1 MNREPVMNRTFAT
14 ATGVAIAVALVL
26 GGCSGGSGGSDSGG
40 NGSRSDSAANQSD
53 TAGSRDG
60 AISGQPAPAT
70 RFEGDAYDSAAKPA
84 AANPAAV
91 SPAALSARRQVRNGD
106 LRLRVK
112 DVPAAAAKVR
122 SLANNAKGF
131 IADEKTSSDPTPVPV
146 PQGQEDATISP
157 PRPDRG
163 QSVLTLRVPEVALDR
178 VMDQVAE
185 LGKLTSRGQSSS
197 DVTGQYVDTASR
209 LRTQRESVDRVR
221 ALLSKATKL
230 GEVVQIESELSRRQ
244 ADLES
249 LQAQLAAL
257 DDQTTLATLTVNLA
271 PLQDTSAT
279 TPPQSAFVAG
289 LADGWDALVKSVSV
303 ALTIVGAVL
312 PFAVLTAAIALP
324 LLALR
329 RRRTVPSTPL

>member
-1 MNREPVMNRTFAT
+1 MNRTGAKAAALAVT
-14 ATGVAIAVALVL
+14 VALVL
-26 GGCSGGSGGSDSGG
+26 GGCSGGSSG
-40 NGSRSDSAANQSD
+40 DSA
-53 TAGSRDG
+53 TSRGGAAAREG
-60 AISGQPAPAT
+60 AISDQPAPAS
-70 RFEGDAYDSAAKPA
+70 RLGGDQSEAVAKPA
-84 AANPAAV
+84 DADPAAV

-106 LRLRVK
+106 LRLQVK

-122 SLANNAKGF
+122 SLANSARGF
-131 IADEKTSSDPTPVPV
+131 IADEKTSSDPTPGPV
-146 PQGQEDATISP
+146 PQGQEDLA
-157 PRPDRG
+157 RPDRG

-185 LGKLTSRGQSSS
+185 LGTLTSRGQSST
-197 DVTGQYVDTASR
+197 DVTGQYIDTASR

-221 ALLSKATKL
+221 ALLSKATKI

-271 PLQDTSAT
+271 PDADTSAA
-279 TPPQSAFVAG
+279 TPPQSAFVTG

-312 PFAVLTAAIALP
+312 PFALLAAAIALP

>member
-1 MNREPVMNRTFAT
+1 MNRTSAR
-14 ATGVAIAVALVL
+14 AAALAITVALVL
-26 GGCSGGSGGSDSGG
+26 GGCSGGS
-40 NGSRSDSAANQSD
+40 DSAASQSNSAAGQSD
-53 TAGSRDG
+53 GAASQSDAAARDG
-60 AISGQPAPAT
+60 AISGQPAPAAS
-70 RFEGDAYDSAAKPA
+70 FGGNESEAAAGPA
-84 AANPAAV
+84 AAN
-91 SPAALSARRQVRNGD
+91 PAALSARRQVRNGD
-106 LRLRVK
+106 LRLQVK

-122 SLANNAKGF
+122 ALANSAKGF

-146 PQGQEDATISP
+146 PQGREDAKISP
-157 PRPDRG
+157 PKPDRG

-185 LGKLTSRGQSSS
+185 LGTLTSRGQSST
-197 DVTGQYVDTASR
+197 DVTGQYIDTASR

-271 PLQDTSAT
+271 PDEDTSAA

-312 PFAVLTAAIALP
+312 PFALLAAAIALP

>member
-1 MNREPVMNRTFAT
+1 MNRTSAR
-14 ATGVAIAVALVL
+14 AAALAITVALVL
-26 GGCSGGSGGSDSGG
+26 GGCSGGS
-40 NGSRSDSAANQSD
+40 DSAASQSNSAAGQSD
-53 TAGSRDG
+53 GAASQSDAAARDG
-60 AISGQPAPAT
+60 AISGQPAPAAS
-70 RFEGDAYDSAAKPA
+70 FGGNESEAAAGPA
-84 AANPAAV
+84 AAN
-91 SPAALSARRQVRNGD
+91 PAALSARRQVRNGD
-106 LRLRVK
+106 LRLQVK

-122 SLANNAKGF
+122 ALANSAKGF

-146 PQGQEDATISP
+146 PQGREDAKISP
-157 PRPDRG
+157 PKPDRG

-185 LGKLTSRGQSSS
+185 LGTLTSRGQSST
-197 DVTGQYVDTASR
+197 DVTGQYIDTASR

-271 PLQDTSAT
+271 PLKNTPAP

-312 PFAVLTAAIALP
+312 PFALLAAAIALP

-329 RRRTVPSTPL
+329 RRRTAPSTPL

>member
-1 MNREPVMNRTFAT
+1 MNRTSAR
-14 ATGVAIAVALVL
+14 AAALAITVALVL
-26 GGCSGGSGGSDSGG
+26 GGCSGGSSGGSDSAAGQ
-40 NGSRSDSAANQSD
+40 SDSTASQGDAAAREGRISD
-53 TAGSRDG
+53 
-60 AISGQPAPAT
+60 QPAPAAS
-70 RFEGDAYDSAAKPA
+70 FGGDQSEAAADPA
-84 AANPAAV
+84 AADPAAV
-91 SPAALSARRQVRNGD
+91 SPAALAARRQVRNGD
-106 LRLRVK
+106 LRLQVK

-122 SLANNAKGF
+122 ALANSAKGF

-146 PQGQEDATISP
+146 PQGREDAKISP
-157 PRPDRG
+157 PKPDRG

-185 LGKLTSRGQSSS
+185 LGTLTSRGQSST
-197 DVTGQYVDTASR
+197 DVTGQYIDTASR

-271 PLQDTSAT
+271 PDEDTSTA

-312 PFAVLTAAIALP
+312 PFALLAAAIALP

-329 RRRTVPSTPL
+329 RRRTAPSTPL

>member
-1 MNREPVMNRTFAT
+1 MSRTSAK
-14 ATGVAIAVALVL
+14 AAALAITVALVL
-26 GGCSGGSGGSDSGG
+26 GGCSGGSDSTASQGGGG
-40 NGSRSDSAANQSD
+40 AA
-53 TAGSRDG
+53 REG
-60 AISGQPAPAT
+60 AFSVQPAPANKLA
-70 RFEGDAYDSAAKPA
+70 GDQPEAAAKPA
-84 AANPAAV
+84 DADPAAV
-91 SPAALSARRQVRNGD
+91 IPAALSVRRQVRNGD
-106 LRLRVK
+106 LRLQVK

-122 SLANNAKGF
+122 SLANSARGF

-146 PQGQEDATISP
+146 PQGQEDVAKP
-157 PRPDRG
+157 ERG

-185 LGKLTSRGQSSS
+185 LGTLTSRGQSST
-197 DVTGQYVDTASR
+197 DVTGQYIDTASR

-244 ADLES
+244 GDLES

-257 DDQTTLATLTVNLA
+257 DDQTTLTTLTVNLA
-271 PLQDTSAT
+271 PDADTSAA

-289 LADGWDALVKSVSV
+289 LADGWDALVKSVSA

-312 PFAVLTAAIALP
+312 PFALLAAAIALP

-329 RRRTVPSTPL
+329 RRRTVPSTPV